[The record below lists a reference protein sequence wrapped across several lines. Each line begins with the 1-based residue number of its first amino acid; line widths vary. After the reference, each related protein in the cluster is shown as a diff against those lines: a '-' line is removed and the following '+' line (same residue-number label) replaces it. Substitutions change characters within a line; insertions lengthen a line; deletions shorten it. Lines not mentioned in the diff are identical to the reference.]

1 LREKVL
7 SFELWF
13 FAFSFKFLICL
24 GVNMLT
30 IIAFIFVFSILI
42 FFHEFGHFIA
52 AKASGVRVY
61 KFAFGFGPR
70 ILGFTKNQTE
80 YAICLIPLGGYVK
93 MAGEMGQESAK
104 ETSEEVP
111 EEQRFNKKSL
121 VIRALIVSLGPFM
134 NILTAVVIFSL
145 IFFTS
150 GVPTVTNY
158 VSTVVE
164 NGPAEQAGIFS
175 GDKIIAIDSIKME
188 DPKRIANIINE
199 SSGEELQIT
208 LDRGGENIDVFVIP
222 EYDDNYKKGLI
233 GITFEI
239 SVEKINI
246 FSAFSKGLITTIN
259 IIKLIFTNTI
269 EMITGKVPV
278 EIAGPLGIAQMT
290 GEAAKLGFLSL
301 LYFTAILS
309 IFIGLFNLLPIPILD
324 GGHLLILAIEK
335 IRGKPLEP
343 EKINFMYL
351 IGISLMIIIFIIA
364 TYKDILRVFFK

>member
-1 LREKVL
+1 
-7 SFELWF
+7 
-13 FAFSFKFLICL
+13 
-24 GVNMLT
+24 MLT

-52 AKASGVRVY
+52 AKAAGVRVY

-70 ILGFTKNQTE
+70 ILGFTIKQTE
-80 YAICLIPLGGYVK
+80 YQICLIPLGGYVK
-93 MAGEMGQESAK
+93 MAGEMGQGDVK

-111 EEQRFNKKSL
+111 EEQRFDKKS
-121 VIRALIVSLGPFM
+121 VGIRALIVTLGPFM
-134 NILTAVVIFSL
+134 NIATAVVIFSL
-145 IFFTS
+145 IFFTN
-150 GVPTVTNY
+150 GIPIVTNY
-158 VSTVVE
+158 ISTVIE
-164 NGPAEQAGIFS
+164 SGPAEQAGILS
-175 GDKIIAIDSIKME
+175 GDKIIAINSVKME
-188 DPKRIANIINE
+188 DPNNIANIINK
-199 SSGEELQIT
+199 SSGEKLQIT
-208 LDRGGENIDVFVIP
+208 LDREGEILEVFVIP
-222 EYDDNYKKGLI
+222 EYDDSYKKGLI

-246 FSAFSKGLITTIN
+246 FSAFSKGLIATIN
-259 IIKLIFTNTI
+259 IIKLIFTNTV

-290 GEAAKLGFLSL
+290 GEAAKLGFLNL

-335 IRGKPLEP
+335 LRGKPLEP

-364 TYKDILRVFFK
+364 TYKDILRVFGK

>member
-1 LREKVL
+1 
-7 SFELWF
+7 
-13 FAFSFKFLICL
+13 
-24 GVNMLT
+24 MLT
-30 IIAFIFVFSILI
+30 VIAFIFVFSILI

-80 YAICLIPLGGYVK
+80 YVICLIPLGGYVK
-93 MAGEMGQESAK
+93 MAGEMGQEK
-104 ETSEEVP
+104 GKKTSEEVP
-111 EEQRFNKKSL
+111 EEQRFDKKSL
-121 VIRALIVSLGPFM
+121 GIRALIVALGPFM
-134 NILTAVVIFSL
+134 NIATAVVIFSL
-145 IFFTS
+145 IFFTN
-150 GVPTVTNY
+150 GIPVVTNY

-175 GDKIIAIDSIKME
+175 GDKIIAINSTKMD

-208 LDRGGENIDVFVIP
+208 LDRVGEIIEVFVIP
-222 EYDDNYKKGLI
+222 EYDDSYKKGLI

-239 SVEKINI
+239 FMERINI
-246 FSAFSKGLITTIN
+246 FSAFSRGLITTGN
-259 IIKLIFTNTI
+259 IIKLIFFNI
-269 EMITGKVPV
+269 MEMITGKVPL

-290 GEAAKLGFLSL
+290 GEAAKLGFLNL

-324 GGHLLILAIEK
+324 GGHIIILAIEK
-335 IRGKPLEP
+335 LRGKPLEA
-343 EKINFMYL
+343 EKISFMYF
-351 IGISLMIIIFIIA
+351 IGISFMIIIFIIA
-364 TYKDILRVFFK
+364 TYKDILRVFFE

>member
-1 LREKVL
+1 
-7 SFELWF
+7 
-13 FAFSFKFLICL
+13 
-24 GVNMLT
+24 MLT

-52 AKASGVRVY
+52 AKAAGVKVY

-80 YAICLIPLGGYVK
+80 YVICLIPLGGYVK
-93 MAGEMGQESAK
+93 MAGEMGQESVK

-111 EEQRFNKKSL
+111 EEQRFDKKSL
-121 VIRALIVSLGPFM
+121 VIRALIVALGPFM
-134 NILTAVVIFSL
+134 NIVTAVVIFSF
-145 IFFTS
+145 IFFINGIPVVTS
-150 GVPTVTNY
+150 SVLTVI
-158 VSTVVE
+158 E

-175 GDKIIAIDSIKME
+175 GDKIIAINSIKTE
-188 DPKRIANIINE
+188 DPKRIANIINK

-208 LDRGGENIDVFVIP
+208 LDREGEIIDVFVIP

-246 FSAFSKGLITTIN
+246 FSAFLNGLMTTGN
-259 IIKLIFTNTI
+259 IIKLIFSNTI
-269 EMITGKVPV
+269 EMITGKVPI

-290 GEAAKLGFLSL
+290 GEAAKLGFLNL

-324 GGHLLILAIEK
+324 GGHIIILGIEK
-335 IRGKPLEP
+335 LRGKPLEA

-351 IGISLMIIIFIIA
+351 IGISLMIIIFVIA
-364 TYKDILRVFFK
+364 TYKDILRVFFE

>member
-1 LREKVL
+1 
-7 SFELWF
+7 
-13 FAFSFKFLICL
+13 
-24 GVNMLT
+24 MLT

-52 AKASGVRVY
+52 AKASGVKVY

-70 ILGFTKNQTE
+70 LLGFTKNQTE
-80 YAICLIPLGGYVK
+80 YLICLIPLGGYVK
-93 MAGEMGQESAK
+93 MAGEMGQEDVKKIS
-104 ETSEEVP
+104 EEEVP
-111 EEQRFNKKSL
+111 EEQRFDKKTL
-121 VIRALIVSLGPFM
+121 GIRALIVALGPFM
-134 NILTAVVIFSL
+134 NIATAVVIFSL
-145 IFFTS
+145 IFFVS
-150 GVPTVTNY
+150 GIPIVTNY

-164 NGPAEQAGIFS
+164 DGPAEQAGIFS
-175 GDKIIAIDSIKME
+175 GDKIIAINSIKME
-188 DPKRIANIINE
+188 DPKKIANIINK

-246 FSAFSKGLITTIN
+246 FSAFSKGIITTGN
-259 IIKLIFTNTI
+259 IIKLIFSNII
-269 EMITGKVPV
+269 EMITGKIPL

-290 GEAAKLGFLSL
+290 GEAAKLGFTNL

-324 GGHLLILAIEK
+324 GGHLLILVIEK
-335 IRGKPLEP
+335 LRGKPLEP

-351 IGISLMIIIFIIA
+351 IGISLIIIIFVIA
-364 TYKDILRVFFK
+364 TYKDILRVFVK

>member
-1 LREKVL
+1 
-7 SFELWF
+7 
-13 FAFSFKFLICL
+13 
-24 GVNMLT
+24 MLT

-42 FFHEFGHFIA
+42 FFHELGHFIA

-70 ILGFTKNQTE
+70 ILGFTKNKTE
-80 YAICLIPLGGYVK
+80 YLICLIPLGGYVK
-93 MAGEMGQESAK
+93 MAGEMGQEDVK
-104 ETSEEVP
+104 KTSEEVP
-111 EEQRFNKKSL
+111 EEQRFDKKTL
-121 VIRALIVSLGPFM
+121 GIRALIVALGPFM
-134 NILTAVVIFSL
+134 NIATAVVIFSL
-145 IFFTS
+145 IFFS
-150 GVPTVTNY
+150 NGIPVVTNY
-158 VSTVVE
+158 VLTVVE

-175 GDKIIAIDSIKME
+175 GDKIIAINSIKME

-208 LDRGGENIDVFVIP
+208 LDRGGEVIEVFVIP
-222 EYDDNYKKGLI
+222 KYDDGYKKGLI
-233 GITFEI
+233 GISFEI

-246 FSAFSKGLITTIN
+246 FSAFFKGLMTTGN
-259 IIKLIFTNTI
+259 IIKLIFSNTI
-269 EMITGKVPV
+269 EMITGKIPL

-290 GEAAKLGFLSL
+290 GEAAKLGFLNL

-324 GGHLLILAIEK
+324 GGHILILAIEK
-335 IRGKPLEP
+335 LRGKPLEA

-364 TYKDILRVFFK
+364 TYKDILRVFIK

>member
-1 LREKVL
+1 
-7 SFELWF
+7 
-13 FAFSFKFLICL
+13 
-24 GVNMLT
+24 MLT

-80 YAICLIPLGGYVK
+80 YVICLIPLGGYVK
-93 MAGEMGQESAK
+93 MAGEMGQEEGKAK
-104 ETSEEVP
+104 SEEVP
-111 EEQRFNKKSL
+111 EEQRFDNKS
-121 VIRALIVSLGPFM
+121 VGIRALIVALGPFM
-134 NILTAVVIFSL
+134 NIATAVVIFSL
-145 IFFTS
+145 IFFTN
-150 GVPTVTNY
+150 GIPVVTNY
-158 VSTVVE
+158 VSTVIE

-175 GDKIIAIDSIKME
+175 GDKIIAINSIKME

-208 LDRGGENIDVFVIP
+208 LDREGEIIEVFVIP
-222 EYDDNYKKGLI
+222 EYDDSYKKGLI
-233 GITFEI
+233 GITFEV

-246 FSAFSKGLITTIN
+246 FSAFYRGLITTGN
-259 IIKLIFTNTI
+259 IIKLIFSNTM
-269 EMITGKVPV
+269 EMITGKVPI

-290 GEAAKLGFLSL
+290 GEAAKLGFVSL

-324 GGHLLILAIEK
+324 GGHIIILAIEK
-335 IRGKPLEP
+335 LRGKPLEA
-343 EKINFMYL
+343 EKIRFMYF
-351 IGISLMIIIFIIA
+351 IGISFMIIIFIIA
-364 TYKDILRVFFK
+364 TYKDILRVFFE

>member
-1 LREKVL
+1 
-7 SFELWF
+7 
-13 FAFSFKFLICL
+13 
-24 GVNMLT
+24 MLT

-52 AKASGVRVY
+52 AKASGVKVY

-70 ILGFTKNQTE
+70 LLGFTKNQTE
-80 YAICLIPLGGYVK
+80 YLICLIPLGGYVK
-93 MAGEMGQESAK
+93 MAGEMGQEDVKKIS
-104 ETSEEVP
+104 EEEVP
-111 EEQRFNKKSL
+111 EEQRFDKKTL
-121 VIRALIVSLGPFM
+121 GIRALIVALGPFM
-134 NILTAVVIFSL
+134 NIATAVVIFSL
-145 IFFTS
+145 IFFVN
-150 GVPTVTNY
+150 GIPMVTNY
-158 VSTVVE
+158 VSTVIE
-164 NGPAEQAGIFS
+164 DGPAEQAGIFS
-175 GDKIIAIDSIKME
+175 GDKIIAINSVKME
-188 DPKRIANIINE
+188 DPKKIANIINK

-246 FSAFSKGLITTIN
+246 FSAFSKGIITTGN
-259 IIKLIFTNTI
+259 IIKLIFSNII
-269 EMITGKVPV
+269 EMITGKIPL

-290 GEAAKLGFLSL
+290 GEAAKLGFTNL

-324 GGHLLILAIEK
+324 GGHLLILVIEK
-335 IRGKPLEP
+335 LRGKPLEP

-351 IGISLMIIIFIIA
+351 IGISLIIIIFVIA
-364 TYKDILRVFFK
+364 TYKDILRVFVK

>member
-1 LREKVL
+1 
-7 SFELWF
+7 
-13 FAFSFKFLICL
+13 
-24 GVNMLT
+24 MLT

-52 AKASGVRVY
+52 AKASGVKVY

-70 ILGFTKNQTE
+70 LLGFTKNQTE
-80 YAICLIPLGGYVK
+80 YLICLIPLGGYVK
-93 MAGEMGQESAK
+93 MAGEMGQEDVKKIS
-104 ETSEEVP
+104 EEEVP
-111 EEQRFNKKSL
+111 EEQRFDKKTL
-121 VIRALIVSLGPFM
+121 GIRALIVALGPFM
-134 NILTAVVIFSL
+134 NIATAVVIFSL
-145 IFFTS
+145 IFFVS
-150 GVPTVTNY
+150 GIPMVTNY

-164 NGPAEQAGIFS
+164 DGPAEQAGIFS
-175 GDKIIAIDSIKME
+175 GDKIIAINSIKME
-188 DPKRIANIINE
+188 DPKKIANIINK

-246 FSAFSKGLITTIN
+246 FSAFSKGVITTGN
-259 IIKLIFTNTI
+259 IIKLIFSNII
-269 EMITGKVPV
+269 EMITGKIPL

-290 GEAAKLGFLSL
+290 GEAAKLGFTNL

-324 GGHLLILAIEK
+324 GGHLLILVIEK
-335 IRGKPLEP
+335 LRGKPLEP

-351 IGISLMIIIFIIA
+351 IGISLIIIIFVIA
-364 TYKDILRVFFK
+364 TYKDILRVFVK

>member
-1 LREKVL
+1 
-7 SFELWF
+7 
-13 FAFSFKFLICL
+13 
-24 GVNMLT
+24 MLT

-52 AKASGVRVY
+52 AKASGVKVY

-70 ILGFTKNQTE
+70 LLGFTKNQTE
-80 YAICLIPLGGYVK
+80 YLICLIPLGGYVK
-93 MAGEMGQESAK
+93 MAGEMGQEDVKKIS
-104 ETSEEVP
+104 EEEVP
-111 EEQRFNKKSL
+111 EEQRFDKKTL
-121 VIRALIVSLGPFM
+121 GIRALIVALGPFM
-134 NILTAVVIFSL
+134 NIATAVVIFSL
-145 IFFTS
+145 IFFVS
-150 GVPTVTNY
+150 GIPIVTNY

-164 NGPAEQAGIFS
+164 DGPAEQAGIFS
-175 GDKIIAIDSIKME
+175 GDKIIAINSVKME
-188 DPKRIANIINE
+188 DPKKIANIINK

-246 FSAFSKGLITTIN
+246 FSAFSKGVITTGN
-259 IIKLIFTNTI
+259 IIKLIFSNII
-269 EMITGKVPV
+269 EMITGKIPL

-290 GEAAKLGFLSL
+290 GEAAKLGFTNL

-324 GGHLLILAIEK
+324 GGHLLILVIEK
-335 IRGKPLEP
+335 LRGKPLEP

-351 IGISLMIIIFIIA
+351 IGISLIIIIFVIA
-364 TYKDILRVFFK
+364 TYKDILRVFVK

>member
-1 LREKVL
+1 
-7 SFELWF
+7 
-13 FAFSFKFLICL
+13 
-24 GVNMLT
+24 MLT
-30 IIAFIFVFSILI
+30 IIAFIFVFSVLI

-61 KFAFGFGPR
+61 KFSFGFGPR
-70 ILGFTKNQTE
+70 IIGFTKNQTE
-80 YAICLIPLGGYVK
+80 YVICLIPLGGYIK
-93 MAGEMGQESAK
+93 MAGEMGQKDIK

-111 EEQRFNKKSL
+111 EEQRFDKKSL
-121 VIRALIVSLGPFM
+121 GIRALIVALGPFM
-134 NILTAVVIFSL
+134 NIATAVVIFSL
-145 IFFTS
+145 IFFTN
-150 GVPTVTNY
+150 GIPVVTNY

-175 GDKIIAIDSIKME
+175 GDKIIAINSTKMD

-208 LDRGGENIDVFVIP
+208 LDRVGEIIEVFVIP
-222 EYDDNYKKGLI
+222 EYDDSYKKGLI

-246 FSAFSKGLITTIN
+246 FSAFSKGIITTGN
-259 IIKLIFTNTI
+259 IIKLIFSSII
-269 EMITGKVPV
+269 EMITGKIPL

-290 GEAAKLGFLSL
+290 GEAAKLGFLNL

-324 GGHLLILAIEK
+324 GGHIIILAIEK
-335 IRGKPLEP
+335 LRGKPLEA
-343 EKINFMYL
+343 EKINFMYF
-351 IGISLMIIIFIIA
+351 IGISLIIIIFIIA
-364 TYKDILRVFFK
+364 TYKDILRVFFE

>member
-1 LREKVL
+1 
-7 SFELWF
+7 
-13 FAFSFKFLICL
+13 
-24 GVNMLT
+24 MLT
-30 IIAFIFVFSILI
+30 IIAFVFVFSILI

-52 AKASGVRVY
+52 AKASGVKVY
-61 KFAFGFGPR
+61 KFAFGFGPK

-80 YAICLIPLGGYVK
+80 YLICLIPLGGYVK
-93 MAGEMGQESAK
+93 MAGEMGQEDVKKIS
-104 ETSEEVP
+104 EEEEVP
-111 EEQRFNKKSL
+111 DKQKFNKKAL
-121 VIRALIVSLGPFM
+121 GIRALIVALGPFM
-134 NILTAVVIFSL
+134 NIVTAVVIFSL

-150 GVPTVTNY
+150 GIPVVTNY

-164 NGPAEQAGIFS
+164 NGPAEQAGMLS
-175 GDKIIAIDSIKME
+175 GDKIIAIDSVKME
-188 DPKRIANIINE
+188 DPNKIANTINK

-208 LDRGGENIDVFVIP
+208 LDRAGEIIEVFVIP
-222 EYDDNYKKGLI
+222 EYDESYKKGLI

-259 IIKLIFTNTI
+259 IIKLIFTNTV
-269 EMITGKVPV
+269 EMIAGKVPV

-290 GEAAKLGFLSL
+290 GEAAKLGFVNL

-364 TYKDILRVFFK
+364 TYKDILRVFVK

>member
-1 LREKVL
+1 
-7 SFELWF
+7 
-13 FAFSFKFLICL
+13 
-24 GVNMLT
+24 MLT
-30 IIAFIFVFSILI
+30 IISFIFVFSILI

-93 MAGEMGQESAK
+93 MAGEMGQESVK

-111 EEQRFNKKSL
+111 EEQRFNKKS
-121 VIRALIVSLGPFM
+121 VGIRTLIVALGPFM
-134 NILTAVVIFSL
+134 NIATAVVIFSL
-145 IFFTS
+145 IFFIN
-150 GVPTVTNY
+150 GIPVVTNS
-158 VSTVVE
+158 VSTVIE

-175 GDKIIAIDSIKME
+175 GDKIIAINSIKME
-188 DPKRIANIINE
+188 DPNRIANIINK
-199 SSGEELQIT
+199 SSGEKLQIT
-208 LDRGGENIDVFVIP
+208 LDRGGEVIEVFVIP
-222 EYDDNYKKGLI
+222 EYDDSYKKGLI

-246 FSAFSKGLITTIN
+246 FSAFSKGLIATGN
-259 IIKLIFTNTI
+259 IIKLIFSNTM
-269 EMITGKVPV
+269 EMITGKVPI

-290 GEAAKLGFLSL
+290 GEAAKLGFLNL

-324 GGHLLILAIEK
+324 GGHIIILAIEK
-335 IRGKPLEP
+335 LRGKPLEA
-343 EKINFMYL
+343 EKISFMYF

-364 TYKDILRVFFK
+364 TYKDILRVFVK